1 MFQEKK
7 TPSFKWIVVFVSI
20 FLVLLG
26 TSLSYSAEVDEI
38 RVAISQQQAT
48 WIAQDN
54 PISSL
59 PREER
64 VKMLGLLP
72 PDSKVAEMP
81 LKTFSAPAG
90 IVLPSSV
97 DWRNNG
103 GNFVSPVKNQGA
115 CGSCWAFA
123 TTAAL
128 ESKAMISL
136 NTPGKPPNLSE
147 QIVLSCSGA
156 GSCDGGYI
164 DQASTFL
171 ASTGTNKEL
180 YYPYKAADG
189 YCLKASFNWTYRPYM
204 FSGWSS
210 VPQDLSAL
218 KSAIYS
224 NGPVVVAMAVYT
236 DFYYYGDGVYQATWG
251 YFEGYHAILAVG
263 YKDNPEFPGGGYFI
277 VKNSWGTTWGISG
290 YFKIAYSELTT
301 GYSDFAR
308 QAISYGDVGLV
319 GVNLL
324 DPDGGEFAPSG
335 GSYPITWEA
344 PGDATAFNLFY
355 SLNNGT
361 SWNLFATDVTGST
374 YEWPVPVVPS
384 NKKSCRVKIE
394 EVDGTGSKVGED
406 KSSGPFTIEVVG
418 LTSPNGGEFVS
429 SGGLWEITWTTNTP
443 KNPVSSV
450 KLYYTLDNG
459 LTWKPIITLTENT
472 GSYSWQTVPTVAR
485 DKTKCGVRV
494 VLKDGAEKVVGS
506 DTSDSTFTITHG
518 PI

>member
-7 TPSFKWIVVFVSI
+7 TVASLKWIVVFITIS
-20 FLVLLG
+20 FVLLG
-26 TSLSYSAEVDEI
+26 SSLSYSAEIDEI
-38 RVAISQQQAT
+38 QAAISQRQAT

-64 VKMLGLLP
+64 AKMLGLLP
-72 PDSKVAEMP
+72 PDSKLAGMP
-81 LKTFSAPAG
+81 VETFSPDVG
-90 IVLPSSV
+90 ILLPSSI

-103 GNFVSPVKNQGA
+103 GSFVTPVKNQGN

-128 ESKAMISL
+128 ESKAMISF

-156 GSCDGGYI
+156 GDCGGGSLST
-164 DQASTFL
+164 ASTFL
-171 ASTGTNKEL
+171 VNTGTNKEV
-180 YYPYKAADG
+180 YYPYKVANG
-189 YCLKASFNWTYRPYM
+189 NCIYASSNWTYRPYT
-204 FSGWSS
+204 FSNWSS
-210 VPQDLSAL
+210 VTQDLTAL

-236 DFYYYGDGVYQATWG
+236 DFYYYGGGVYQPMWG
-251 YFEGYHAILAVG
+251 YLEGYHAILAVG
-263 YKDNPEFPGGGYFI
+263 YNDDAPVPYFI
-277 VKNSWGTTWGISG
+277 VKNSWGTTWGASG
-290 YFKIAYSELTT
+290 YFKIAYSELY
-301 GYSDFAR
+301 GYSDFAY

-324 DPDGGEFAPSG
+324 DPDGGEYAPSG
-335 GSYPITWEA
+335 ESYPITWEA
-344 PGDATAFNLFY
+344 PGDAYAFNLFY

-361 SWNLFATDVTGST
+361 TWNTLASGVTGSI
-374 YEWPVPVVPS
+374 YDWDVPIVPS
-384 NKKSCRVKIE
+384 NMKTCRVKIE
-394 EVDGTGSKVGED
+394 EINGSGSKVGED

-429 SGGLWEITWTTNTP
+429 SGGSWEISWTTNVT
-443 KNPVSSV
+443 KNPVASV
-450 KLYYTLDNG
+450 KLYYTIDNG
-459 LTWKPIITLTENT
+459 LTWKPITTLTENT
-472 GSYSWQTVPTVAR
+472 GSYSWSVPPVTK
-485 DKTKCGVRV
+485 DKTKCKVKV
-494 VLKDGAEKVVGS
+494 VLKDAMGNMVGN
-506 DTSDSTFTITHG
+506 DTSNDTFTITHG

>member
-1 MFQEKK
+1 MFREKK
-7 TPSFKWIVVFVSI
+7 TEASLKWVMGLITI
-20 FLVLLG
+20 FFVLLG
-26 TSLSYSAEVDEI
+26 TTLSYSAEIDEI
-38 RVAISQQQAT
+38 RGAISQRNAT

-54 PISSL
+54 PVSSL

-81 LKTFSAPAG
+81 VETFSPDVG
-90 IVLPSSV
+90 ILLPSSI

-103 GNFVSPVKNQGA
+103 GNFVAPVKNQGG

-128 ESKAMISL
+128 ESKAMISF

-156 GSCDGGYI
+156 GTCEGGSI
-164 DQASTFL
+164 SGASNFL
-171 ASTGTNKEL
+171 VNTGTNKETF
-180 YYPYKAADG
+180 YPYKVANG
-189 YCLKASFNWTYRPYM
+189 NCYYASSNWMYRPYM
-204 FSGWSS
+204 FGSWSS
-210 VPQDLSAL
+210 VSQDLSAL

-236 DFYYYGDGVYQATWG
+236 DFFYYGGGVYRYTWG
-251 YFEGYHAILAVG
+251 WLEGYHAILAVG
-263 YKDNPEFPGGGYFI
+263 YKDDPVYPGGGYFI
-277 VKNSWGTTWGISG
+277 VKNSWGTTWGASG
-290 YFKIAYSELTT
+290 YFKIAYSELT
-301 GYSDFAR
+301 GYSDFAY

-344 PGDATAFNLFY
+344 PGDAYAFNLFY

-361 SWNLFATDVTGST
+361 SWNPLATEWPGST

-384 NKKSCRVKIE
+384 NKKTCRIKIE
-394 EVDGTGSKVGED
+394 EIDGSGSNVGED

-418 LTSPNGGEFVS
+418 LTSPDGGEYLPS
-429 SGGLWEITWTTNTP
+429 EGSWEITWTTNAT
-443 KNPVSSV
+443 KNPVTSV
-450 KLYYTLDNG
+450 KLYYTMDNG
-459 LTWKPIITLTENT
+459 LTWKPIITLAGDPGT
-472 GSYSWQTVPTVAR
+472 YWWQPVPVVTR
-485 DKTKCGVRV
+485 DKTKCKVKV
-494 VLKDGAEKVVGS
+494 DLKDANGKVVGS
-506 DTSDSTFTITHG
+506 DISNSTFTITPG